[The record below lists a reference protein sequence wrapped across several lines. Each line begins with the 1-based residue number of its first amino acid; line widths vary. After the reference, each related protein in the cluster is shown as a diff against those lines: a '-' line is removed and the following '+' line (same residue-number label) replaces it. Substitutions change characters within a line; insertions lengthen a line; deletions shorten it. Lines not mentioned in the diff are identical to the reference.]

1 MQIHWDDTQPI
12 YIQLRDRVLNMILDG
27 SLGEGEAL
35 PSVRN
40 ISAEYQL
47 NPITVSKAYQLLV
60 ESELAEK
67 RRGLGM
73 FVTEGAQQRLLAEER
88 NHFLQVEWPALLK
101 RIERLQIPV
110 ADLMRALEKEHAQE
124 ELVNE
129 ESAQEKG
136 LQIDS
141 SQSDE
146 RFQKPAAEKELKEEN
161 NINNEKEAGDE

>member
-12 YIQLRDRVLNMILDG
+12 YLQLRDKVLNMILDG
-27 SLGEGEAL
+27 SLQEGDAL

-73 FVTEGAQQRLLAEER
+73 FVTEGAKEKLLKQER
-88 NHFLQVEWPALLK
+88 EQFLTVEWPALLK
-101 RIERLQIPV
+101 KIERLQISL
-110 ADLMRALEKEHAQE
+110 D
-124 ELVNE
+124 ELFNRTKAE
-129 ESAQEKG
+129 ESYHE
-136 LQIDS
+136 
-141 SQSDE
+141 
-146 RFQKPAAEKELKEEN
+146 
-161 NINNEKEAGDE
+161 

>member
-12 YIQLRDRVLNMILDG
+12 YLQLRDRVLNMILDG
-27 SLGEGEAL
+27 SLQEGDAL

-73 FVTEGAQQRLLAEER
+73 FVIEGAKEKLLKQER
-88 NHFLQVEWPALLK
+88 EQFLTVEWPALLQK
-101 RIERLQIPV
+101 IERLQISL
-110 ADLMRALEKEHAQE
+110 D
-124 ELVNE
+124 ELFKRTKDE
-129 ESAQEKG
+129 ESDHE
-136 LQIDS
+136 
-141 SQSDE
+141 
-146 RFQKPAAEKELKEEN
+146 
-161 NINNEKEAGDE
+161 

>member
-12 YIQLRDRVLNMILDG
+12 YMQLRDKVLNMILDG
-27 SLGEGEAL
+27 SLQEGDAL

-73 FVTEGAQQRLLAEER
+73 FVVEGAKEKLLKQER
-88 NHFLQVEWPALLK
+88 EQFLTVEWPALLK
-101 RIERLQIPV
+101 KIERLQISL
-110 ADLMRALEKEHAQE
+110 D
-124 ELVNE
+124 ELFNRTKAE
-129 ESAQEKG
+129 ES
-136 LQIDS
+136 DH
-141 SQSDE
+141 D
-146 RFQKPAAEKELKEEN
+146 
-161 NINNEKEAGDE
+161 

>member
-12 YIQLRDRVLNMILDG
+12 YLQLRDKVLNMILDG
-27 SLGEGEAL
+27 SLQEGDAL

-73 FVTEGAQQRLLAEER
+73 FVTEGAKEKLLKQER
-88 NHFLQVEWPALLK
+88 EQFLSVEWPALLK
-101 RIERLQIPV
+101 KIERLQISLDV
-110 ADLMRALEKEHAQE
+110 LFNRTKA
-124 ELVNE
+124 E
-129 ESAQEKG
+129 ESNHE
-136 LQIDS
+136 
-141 SQSDE
+141 
-146 RFQKPAAEKELKEEN
+146 
-161 NINNEKEAGDE
+161 

>member
-12 YIQLRDRVLNMILDG
+12 YLQLRDKVLNMILDG
-27 SLGEGEAL
+27 SLQEGDAL

-73 FVTEGAQQRLLAEER
+73 FVTEGAKEKLLKQER
-88 NHFLQVEWPALLK
+88 EQFLTVEWPALLK
-101 RIERLQIPV
+101 KIERLQISLD
-110 ADLMRALEKEHAQE
+110 DLFNRTKA
-124 ELVNE
+124 E
-129 ESAQEKG
+129 ESNHE
-136 LQIDS
+136 
-141 SQSDE
+141 
-146 RFQKPAAEKELKEEN
+146 
-161 NINNEKEAGDE
+161 

>member
-12 YIQLRDRVLNMILDG
+12 YLQLRDKVLNMILDG
-27 SLGEGEAL
+27 SLQEGDAL

-73 FVTEGAQQRLLAEER
+73 FVTEGAKEKLLKQER
-88 NHFLQVEWPALLK
+88 EQFLTVEWPALLK
-101 RIERLQIPV
+101 KIERLQISL
-110 ADLMRALEKEHAQE
+110 DELFNRAKA
-124 ELVNE
+124 E
-129 ESAQEKG
+129 ESNHE
-136 LQIDS
+136 
-141 SQSDE
+141 
-146 RFQKPAAEKELKEEN
+146 
-161 NINNEKEAGDE
+161 

>member
-12 YIQLRDRVLNMILDG
+12 YLQLRDKVLNMILDG
-27 SLGEGEAL
+27 SLQEGDAL

-73 FVTEGAQQRLLAEER
+73 FVTEGAKEKLLKQER
-88 NHFLQVEWPALLK
+88 EQFLTVEWPALLK
-101 RIERLQIPV
+101 KIERLQISL
-110 ADLMRALEKEHAQE
+110 D
-124 ELVNE
+124 ELFNRTKAE
-129 ESAQEKG
+129 ESNHE
-136 LQIDS
+136 
-141 SQSDE
+141 
-146 RFQKPAAEKELKEEN
+146 
-161 NINNEKEAGDE
+161 

>member
-12 YIQLRDRVLNMILDG
+12 YLQLRDKVLNMILDG
-27 SLGEGEAL
+27 SLQEGDAL

-73 FVTEGAQQRLLAEER
+73 FVIEGAKEKLLKQER
-88 NHFLQVEWPALLK
+88 EQFLTVEWPALLK
-101 RIERLQIPV
+101 KIERLQISL
-110 ADLMRALEKEHAQE
+110 D
-124 ELVNE
+124 ELFNRTKAE
-129 ESAQEKG
+129 ESNHE
-136 LQIDS
+136 
-141 SQSDE
+141 
-146 RFQKPAAEKELKEEN
+146 
-161 NINNEKEAGDE
+161 

>member
-12 YIQLRDRVLNMILDG
+12 YLQLRDRVLNMILDG
-27 SLGEGEAL
+27 SLQEGDAL

-73 FVTEGAQQRLLAEER
+73 FVTEGAKAKLLKQER
-88 NHFLQVEWPALLK
+88 EQFLTVEWPALLQK
-101 RIERLQIPV
+101 IERLQISL
-110 ADLMRALEKEHAQE
+110 D
-124 ELVNE
+124 ELFKRTKDE
-129 ESAQEKG
+129 ESDHE
-136 LQIDS
+136 
-141 SQSDE
+141 
-146 RFQKPAAEKELKEEN
+146 
-161 NINNEKEAGDE
+161 

>member
-12 YIQLRDRVLNMILDG
+12 YLQLRDKVLNMILDG
-27 SLGEGEAL
+27 SLQEGDAL

-73 FVTEGAQQRLLAEER
+73 FVTEGAKDKLLKQER
-88 NHFLQVEWPALLK
+88 EQFLTVEWPALLK
-101 RIERLQIPV
+101 KIERLQISL
-110 ADLMRALEKEHAQE
+110 D
-124 ELVNE
+124 ELFNRTKAE
-129 ESAQEKG
+129 ESNHE
-136 LQIDS
+136 
-141 SQSDE
+141 
-146 RFQKPAAEKELKEEN
+146 
-161 NINNEKEAGDE
+161 

>member
-12 YIQLRDRVLNMILDG
+12 YLQLRDKVLNMILDG
-27 SLGEGEAL
+27 SLQEGDAL

-73 FVTEGAQQRLLAEER
+73 FVTEGAKQKLLKQER
-88 NHFLQVEWPALLK
+88 EQFLTVEWPALLK
-101 RIERLQIPV
+101 KIERLQISLD
-110 ADLMRALEKEHAQE
+110 DLFNRTKA
-124 ELVNE
+124 E
-129 ESAQEKG
+129 ESDHE
-136 LQIDS
+136 
-141 SQSDE
+141 
-146 RFQKPAAEKELKEEN
+146 
-161 NINNEKEAGDE
+161 

>member
-12 YIQLRDRVLNMILDG
+12 YLQLRDRVLNMILDG
-27 SLGEGEAL
+27 SLQEGDAL

-73 FVTEGAQQRLLAEER
+73 FVIEGAKEKLLKQER
-88 NHFLQVEWPALLK
+88 EQFLTVEWPALLQK
-101 RIERLQIPV
+101 IERLQISL
-110 ADLMRALEKEHAQE
+110 DELFKRTKDEEKE
-124 ELVNE
+124 
-129 ESAQEKG
+129 
-136 LQIDS
+136 
-141 SQSDE
+141 SDHE
-146 RFQKPAAEKELKEEN
+146 
-161 NINNEKEAGDE
+161 

>member
-12 YIQLRDRVLNMILDG
+12 YLQLRDKVLNMILDG
-27 SLGEGEAL
+27 SLQEGDAL

-73 FVTEGAQQRLLAEER
+73 FVTEGAKEKLLKQER
-88 NHFLQVEWPALLK
+88 EQFLTVEWPALLK
-101 RIERLQIPV
+101 KIERLQISLD
-110 ADLMRALEKEHAQE
+110 DLFNRTKA
-124 ELVNE
+124 E
-129 ESAQEKG
+129 ESDHE
-136 LQIDS
+136 
-141 SQSDE
+141 
-146 RFQKPAAEKELKEEN
+146 
-161 NINNEKEAGDE
+161 